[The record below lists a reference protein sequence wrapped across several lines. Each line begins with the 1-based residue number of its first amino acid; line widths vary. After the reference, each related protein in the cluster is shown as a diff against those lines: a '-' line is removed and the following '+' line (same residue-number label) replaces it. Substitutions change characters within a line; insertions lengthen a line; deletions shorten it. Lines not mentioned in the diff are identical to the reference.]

1 MTGAIT
7 TGLEIWEMA
16 AVPFLLNNC
25 DSWTGIAD
33 STITELDNLQNLFYR
48 VLLQVPVGCS
58 IPMLYWDCGGL
69 LMQNRILKM
78 KMLFLYHVATL
89 SPDSIANQVYLVQKR
104 LELPGL
110 LKECQE
116 HLAMFQCAELSSYS
130 KGQWKKFIDKKINLK
145 NKADLLTQ
153 MKEKYKKINYTEMSE
168 ENFELKPYLKN
179 LDLSSARDRFRLRSK
194 MTKTV
199 KMNYPSDKGYKADLC
214 SCWHCPSLD
223 TQSHIMTCP
232 VGGS

>member
-1 MTGAIT
+1 MIS
-7 TGLEIWEMA
+7 I
-16 AVPFLLNNC
+16 VPFLLNNC

-48 VLLQVPVGCS
+48 VLLQVPVGCP

-116 HLAMFQCAELSSYS
+116 HLFQCAELSSYS

-153 MKEKYKKINYTEMSE
+153 RKEKYKKINYTEMSE
-168 ENFELKPYLKN
+168 KKT
-179 LDLSSARDRFRLRSK
+179 LS
-194 MTKTV
+194 
-199 KMNYPSDKGYKADLC
+199 
-214 SCWHCPSLD
+214 
-223 TQSHIMTCP
+223 
-232 VGGS
+232 

>member
-1 MTGAIT
+1 
-7 TGLEIWEMA
+7 
-16 AVPFLLNNC
+16 
-25 DSWTGIAD
+25 
-33 STITELDNLQNLFYR
+33 
-48 VLLQVPVGCS
+48 
-58 IPMLYWDCGGL
+58 
-69 LMQNRILKM
+69 MQNRILKM

-153 MKEKYKKINYTEMSE
+153 MEKKYKKINYTEMSE

-194 MTKTV
+194 
-199 KMNYPSDKGYKADLC
+199 NSAEELP
-214 SCWHCPSLD
+214 
-223 TQSHIMTCP
+223 
-232 VGGS
+232 